1 MIVQRLKLLLFTLA
15 YRKSTWF
22 FVFIFFIFMLYGQAI
37 KKKNQEIHDI
47 NNRICSLQKEKQ
59 SLLKEQKDLIVR
71 INSQSDPAWI
81 ERVLMK
87 ELGVVPEGKTKV
99 CFTKE

>member
-1 MIVQRLKLLLFTLA
+1 MILIL
-15 YRKSTWF
+15 
-22 FVFIFFIFMLYGQAI
+22 FIFLLYGQAI
-37 KKKNQEIHDI
+37 KKKNQQIFDI
-47 NNRICSLQKEKQ
+47 KERICLLQSEKQ
-59 SLLKEQKDLIVR
+59 KLQQEQNDLISR